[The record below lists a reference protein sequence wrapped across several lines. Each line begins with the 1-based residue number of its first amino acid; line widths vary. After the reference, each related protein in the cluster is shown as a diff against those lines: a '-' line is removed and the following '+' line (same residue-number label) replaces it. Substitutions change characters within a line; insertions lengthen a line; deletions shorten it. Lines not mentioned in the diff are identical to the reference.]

1 MGDSSECLYL
11 YAIAD
16 HPPQWDRRGVGG
28 APIQNVAYRELAAVV
43 SPIDR
48 STTISPT
55 AKELWL
61 HEEIIEELL
70 SCCAVL
76 PVRFGVVLAGEGA
89 VLAALQT
96 HYEQFAATLDHV
108 RGRVELGLRVLWSS
122 EGAPASPPEQPR
134 ALDSGRAYLLSRLER
149 EHQLFAWQEKARVLA
164 DPIHSTLATLA
175 SDSVHQF
182 LETPRLL
189 LTAAYLLDREQ
200 VAGFQEALQAL
211 QSAYSNLHFLCTG
224 PWPAYSFARIAIR
237 TEEGAR

>member
-1 MGDSSECLYL
+1 M
-11 YAIAD
+11 
-16 HPPQWDRRGVGG
+16 QG
-28 APIQNVAYRELAAVV
+28 APVRNLPYREIAAVT

-48 STTISPT
+48 LSLSPA
-55 AKELWL
+55 AKDLLL

-96 HYEQFAATLDHV
+96 HYEQFAVTLDHV

-122 EGAPASPPEQPR
+122 EGVPASSPEQPL
-134 ALDSGRAYLLSRLER
+134 ALDSGRAYLLSRLEQ
-149 EHQLFAWQEKARVLA
+149 EHQNFAWHEKARALA
-164 DPIHSTLATLA
+164 DPIHNALAALA
-175 SDSVHQF
+175 ADSVHQL

-200 VAGFQEALQAL
+200 VPGFQETIQAL
-211 QSAYSNLHFLCTG
+211 QRAYTNLHFLCTG